1 MDPRTL
7 SALYGLKWNP
17 FLNDIPI
24 EALCKTPR
32 IDHFAWRVE
41 DLVMHGGFALV
52 TGDPGAGKS
61 TVLRLLAERLAGL
74 RDVVVG
80 ELTRPQSRVT
90 DFYRELGDLFGLA
103 VSTSNR
109 WGAYKTVRAKWQAH
123 IQQTLFRPV
132 LLVDEAQEMPPLLLA
147 ELRLLGSTKLDTC
160 TIVTVVL
167 CGDRRLEEKLRTQ
180 ELLPVDSRIRTR
192 LVLDAGG
199 GTDAVEAATD
209 DPERVLGGEEQDAA
223 GAQGGEAAQARRARR
238 DGDGHVE
245 REKRLAALRLAPDDA
260 DGFVAPQVL
269 DEPAPLGWARIEVR
283 GARDRQ
289 RCRRCHR
296 RVDDGV
302 LRAGVGVAR
311 AGRCSAPAISR

>member
-17 FLNDIPI
+17 FLNDIPV

-61 TVLRLLAERLAGL
+61 TVLRLLAERLAGR

-80 ELTRPQSRVT
+80 EVTRPQSRVT

-192 LVLDAGG
+192 LVLDAETPETL
-199 GTDAVEAATD
+199 GTML
-209 DPERVLGGEEQDAA
+209 RHILDAA
-223 GAQGGEAAQARRARR
+223 GNPALMTDELQRTLCEHAAGNRRVLMGLCA
-238 DGDGHVE
+238 DALALGVVKNA
-245 REKRLAALRLAPDDA
+245 KRL
-260 DGFVAPQVL
+260 
-269 DEPAPLGWARIEVR
+269 DEGLYLEMA
-283 GARDRQ
+283 GAE
-289 RCRRCHR
+289 HR
-296 RVDDGV
+296 P
-302 LRAGVGVAR
+302 AR
-311 AGRCSAPAISR
+311 AKPTPARSKPSSTRR